1 MTAKPKLQRSRPS
14 GGASGVRPTLTPTVE
29 SPIVGAPPVN
39 QQTTE
44 LPDSG
49 IPELTE
55 SRTPVMQKRSRSE
68 PDTEDEQAPRYLQLV
83 RKESRLRMDQ
93 VDALAVL
100 TRQLGRRRTRRGG
113 ERLTDNTLIRVAV
126 DLLLERA
133 DQLSVNTEDELL
145 ASLKNSSSS

>member
-1 MTAKPKLQRSRPS
+1 MTAKPKLQRSRP

-29 SPIVGAPPVN
+29 LPIVGAPPAN
-39 QQTTE
+39 PQTIKV
-44 LPDSG
+44 PDSRTS
-49 IPELTE
+49 ELTE
-55 SRTPVMQKRSRSE
+55 SQTPVVRKVSQPE
-68 PDTEDEQAPRYLQLV
+68 PDAGGEQAPRYLQLV

-133 DQLSVNTEDELL
+133 DQLSGNTEDELL
-145 ASLKNSSSS
+145 ASLKKSSSS

>member
-1 MTAKPKLQRSRPS
+1 MRKPSRP
-14 GGASGVRPTLTPTVE
+14 
-29 SPIVGAPPVN
+29 
-39 QQTTE
+39 
-44 LPDSG
+44 
-49 IPELTE
+49 
-55 SRTPVMQKRSRSE
+55 E
-68 PDTEDEQAPRYLQLV
+68 PDAGGGQAPRYLQLV

-133 DQLSVNTEDELL
+133 DQLSGNTEEELL
-145 ASLKNSSSS
+145 ASLKQSSSS